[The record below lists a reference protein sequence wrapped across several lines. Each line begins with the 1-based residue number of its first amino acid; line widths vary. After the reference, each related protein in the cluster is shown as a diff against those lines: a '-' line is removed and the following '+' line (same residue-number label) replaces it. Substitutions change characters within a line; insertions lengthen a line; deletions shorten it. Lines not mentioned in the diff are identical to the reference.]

1 MLLVP
6 SLPCIELGEHKSDAD
21 GQHGSRGDALMRA
34 KTVVSLGGQDVDL
47 TDDNVSYAL
56 WKLGDLRILVRLRMC
71 GYLPAQQVLYIVRA
85 SFFLKVI
92 WW

>member
-1 MLLVP
+1 
-6 SLPCIELGEHKSDAD
+6 
-21 GQHGSRGDALMRA
+21 MRA

-71 GYLPAQQVLYIVRA
+71 GYLPAQQVFSIARA
-85 SFFLKVI
+85 IFFKNVI
-92 WW
+92 CGESVLIKRCDEQIMPRLELHNS